1 MATKRTEPRNDKMLT
16 PKEAAFVAFY
26 LESGATKATLSD
38 CAKRAG
44 FPSAAGL
51 LKRPAIRKEIESRMG
66 KVMAKKQITAERVV
80 EELGKIAFANIDD
93 FVDDEYRIRG
103 KPGRRKM
110 AAVQEV
116 TTDTYFEGKG
126 EDAEEVKRV
135 KLKMYSKLDALGQ
148 LGRHFGLFTDK
159 VELSGDLGDRL
170 DRAFARLAEEG
181 AVPEGGDDGEDK

>member
-1 MATKRTEPRNDKMLT
+1 MPTQRTEPRNDKMLT
-16 PKEAAFVAFY
+16 PAEAAFVGYY
-26 LESGATKATLSD
+26 LETGGEKTTLKA
-38 CAKRAG
+38 AAQKAG
-44 FPSAAGL
+44 FQSATGL
-51 LKRPAIRKEIESRMG
+51 LKRPAVRKEIERRMG

-93 FVDDEYRIRG
+93 FVDDEYRIRE

-135 KLKMYSKLDALGQ
+135 KVKMYSKLDALNS

-159 VELSGDLGDRL
+159 VELSGDLGERL
-170 DRAFARLAEEG
+170 DRAFERLAAEG
-181 AVPEGGDDGEDK
+181 AEPPKDDDNG